1 MNLIANKKA
10 LLDKILL
17 VIFAAVFGLPGL
29 VQAQSGIDTGRNTNG
44 TSSGQKAVNN
54 YLVNAPIG
62 SPTNCNPAN
71 PTFAIAQVAGG
82 LPGGSGGVCL
92 GGPTATPAVYSGT
105 ALQQLSN
112 QAAIQVNTSVV
123 ASPAETARVVRCLAA
138 KGNGVEEPGCEDV
151 AAAGGRSYAAP
162 SRAIAGPFGLS
173 VVARGENGKQ
183 DTVSGQTGF
192 ESNAAMLTAGLD
204 YRFSDQFV
212 GGISF
217 SYQYTKLDFD
227 LGSGNLK
234 NDAYRVAPFLSY
246 VVAPGLLIDGLVGVG
261 YLHFDSERTCPNGSC
276 TQFLQNN
283 GSFHGLQY
291 FAGAGISKSWTLA
304 EWGTRGY
311 LRGDYV
317 RVNTEDYSE
326 TGTQITGSSGTTTAL
341 HVLGQNA
348 TSLTSTLGAEL
359 SRVFST
365 STGVITP
372 RARVEWVHEFKSDIR
387 TLTSEFIS
395 APTVPLRVT
404 TVGPERNWINVSI
417 SAQMNFA
424 RSLAGFIDYVH
435 MFQEDARNDA
445 LSIGI
450 RYDF

>member
-1 MNLIANKKA
+1 MNLLTKNNA
-10 LLDKILL
+10 LPNIVLL
-17 VIFAAVFGLPGL
+17 AMVSLASSLPGW
-29 VQAQSGIDTGRNTNG
+29 VQAQNGIDTGRSTNG
-44 TSSGQKAVNN
+44 TSSGQRATNN
-54 YLVNAPIG
+54 FLLHAP
-62 SPTNCNPAN
+62 SNCLSTDPVA
-71 PTFAIAQVAGG
+71 AIARVAGG
-82 LPGGSGGVCL
+82 VAGNNGSGLSCDSDIPN
-92 GGPTATPAVYSGT
+92 PTYVGT

-112 QAAIQVNTSVV
+112 QAAIQVNTTVI

-151 AAAGGRSYAAP
+151 AAAAGRSYAAP
-162 SRAIAGPFGLS
+162 ARTIAGPFGLS
-173 VVARGENGKQ
+173 VVVRGDNGKQ

-192 ESNAAMLTAGLD
+192 DSSAAMLTAGLD
-204 YRFSDQFV
+204 YRFSDRFV
-212 GGISF
+212 GGVSL
-217 SYQYTKLDFD
+217 SYQHTELDFD
-227 LGSGNLK
+227 LNSGNLK
-234 NDAYRVAPFLSY
+234 NDAYRLAPFVSY
-246 VVAPGLLIDGLVGVG
+246 VVAPGLLIDGLVGIG
-261 YLHFDSERTCPNGSC
+261 HLHFDSDRTCPNGSC

-283 GSFHGLQY
+283 ASFNGTQY

-304 EWGTRGY
+304 EWGMRGY

-326 TGTQITGSSGTTTAL
+326 SGTRIANSGGTTTAL

-348 TSLTSTLGAEL
+348 TSLTSTLGWEL

-365 STGVITP
+365 STGVVTP
-372 RARVEWVHEFKSDIR
+372 RARVEWVHEYKSDIR

-404 TVGPERNWINVSI
+404 TVGPERNSINAGI
-417 SAQMNFA
+417 GAQMNFA

-435 MFQEDARNDA
+435 MFRQDARNDA